1 MMKKLY
7 LLLLSLLMTFTLTGC
22 NQQVEKASSK
32 QSVTLSLEQTS
43 SQDVDV
49 YVDQDQID
57 TLKSQGAGT
66 YELKLT
72 KGNHELKVVQ
82 DGEETQKSFYVDSK
96 ETLHYQITN
105 IENQLQIETD
115 QVSFDE
121 NNVQDILNQIE
132 EYSGQPYIEINNNTP
147 TFKENEYTTKTYIQ
161 LNDLDEN
168 GRSQKDQACLGPE
181 TLPTNKRESIGM
193 VKPSGWKTQR
203 YDDLISTKYLYNR
216 CHLLGY

>member
-1 MMKKLY
+1 MMKKRY

-96 ETLHYQITN
+96 ETLHYQITKTLL
-105 IENQLQIETD
+105 LQCMYF
-115 QVSFDE
+115 VLF
-121 NNVQDILNQIE
+121 ILLQE
-132 EYSGQPYIEINNNTP
+132 
-147 TFKENEYTTKTYIQ
+147 
-161 LNDLDEN
+161 
-168 GRSQKDQACLGPE
+168 QKKAFTAFNL
-181 TLPTNKRESIGM
+181 
-193 VKPSGWKTQR
+193 
-203 YDDLISTKYLYNR
+203 LYGIVYFI
-216 CHLLGY
+216 HF

>member
-1 MMKKLY
+1 MKKLY

-72 KGNHELKVVQ
+72 KGNHELKVV
-82 DGEETQKSFYVDSK
+82 DSK

-132 EYSGQPYIEINNNTP
+132 EYSGQPYIEINNNIP

-161 LNDLDEN
+161 LNDLD
-168 GRSQKDQACLGPE
+168 
-181 TLPTNKRESIGM
+181 
-193 VKPSGWKTQR
+193 
-203 YDDLISTKYLYNR
+203 
-216 CHLLGY
+216 